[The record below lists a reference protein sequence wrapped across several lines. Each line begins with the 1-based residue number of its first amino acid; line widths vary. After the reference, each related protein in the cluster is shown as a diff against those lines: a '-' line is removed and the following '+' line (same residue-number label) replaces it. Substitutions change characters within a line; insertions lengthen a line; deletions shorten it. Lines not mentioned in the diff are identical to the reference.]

1 MSILKR
7 NTQIPPP
14 SQTDK
19 AFYAKKCQ
27 IWAKNGP
34 NIGPHFLGGGGGVK
48 TYPGQKIPSYMAT
61 PQKIP
66 KRPENSPKVAILGCF
81 GGVLR
86 FFGGSPHK
94 GCPF

>member
-34 NIGPHFLGGGGGVK
+34 NIGPHFLGGGGG
-48 TYPGQKIPSYMAT
+48 
-61 PQKIP
+61 
-66 KRPENSPKVAILGCF
+66 
-81 GGVLR
+81 
-86 FFGGSPHK
+86 GS
-94 GCPF
+94 

>member
-34 NIGPHFLGGGGGVK
+34 NIGPHFLGGGWGGV
-48 TYPGQKIPSYMAT
+48 GW
-61 PQKIP
+61 
-66 KRPENSPKVAILGCF
+66 GGGGGGGG
-81 GGVLR
+81 GGV
-86 FFGGSPHK
+86 S
-94 GCPF
+94 

>member
-34 NIGPHFLGGGGGVK
+34 NIGPHFLGGGGV
-48 TYPGQKIPSYMAT
+48 S
-61 PQKIP
+61 
-66 KRPENSPKVAILGCF
+66 
-81 GGVLR
+81 
-86 FFGGSPHK
+86 
-94 GCPF
+94 